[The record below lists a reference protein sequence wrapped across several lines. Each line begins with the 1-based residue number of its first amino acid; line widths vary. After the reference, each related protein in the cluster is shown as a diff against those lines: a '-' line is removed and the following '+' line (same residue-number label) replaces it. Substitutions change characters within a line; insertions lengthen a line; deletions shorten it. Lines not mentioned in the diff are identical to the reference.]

1 MTEMQLANGNALV
14 FLRAT
19 RPNAKVLPGPVP
31 AACLPAVVAT
41 RLSGYGKVC
50 GLAPRWTVSL
60 TQILVQPDADFECM
74 GVLMEHSQ
82 DVKCVA
88 WHPTEEVNHFSGH
101 YRSILTPSLRSIDS
115 SVRLVR

>member
-1 MTEMQLANGNALV
+1 MKMTERLLANGNALA

-31 AACLPAVVAT
+31 AACSPAVVAT

-50 GLAPRWTVSL
+50 GLTSRWAESL

-88 WHPTEEVNHFSGH
+88 WHPTEEVNQFLA
-101 YRSILTPSLRSIDS
+101 ITAAF
-115 SVRLVR
+115 